1 MAARNRWSWPGADRR
16 SRRTHDADAS
26 SSAGSRAGAAGKEVR
41 PGLRATI
48 GAWLLASCAAFAF
61 AGATPAAGQPVPI
74 RPLQDFAANPPG
86 SYALPVIQPAADG
99 WVLEGS
105 RLWPRR
111 LSSYTHGAITLLSFV
126 YTYCTDP
133 VGCPLAYATFVD
145 VRERVLA
152 EPSLRAKV
160 RFVSLSFD
168 PTNDTPAAMQFYGG
182 DYARARELRWHF
194 LTTSSMARLKPILD
208 GFGQDVEVERD
219 AAGRPT
225 RAITHMLK
233 VFLIDPRGQVRE
245 VYGAEFLHPEVVFN
259 DILTLAFEAD
269 EPSGHASGAQSSPA
283 PPASLATASRT
294 HAPVAQ
300 VADSVAAAPVG
311 SRPSDPAFG
320 LPPLRLPA
328 GVVVTPQRV
337 ELGRKLFFVRRLSAN
352 GTMSCAM
359 CHVPE
364 QGFTSNASR
373 TAVGIEGRSLRRNAP
388 SLLNVAWRKTL
399 FHDGRENSLLSQA
412 WQPLLHVDE
421 MGNRSERQVL
431 DRIGALP
438 DYAGLFERAFD
449 GRRASVETVAAA
461 LAAFEATLVSAD
473 SRFDRWRYRGDRE
486 ALDSLEQRGFRIF
499 TGKARCSSCHLVG
512 ERNASFTDE
521 GFHATGGGLASRPA
535 PIRDVTLAPGLQA
548 RLSAKEIAVIGG
560 ELDED
565 LGRFEVTHRPSDRDA
580 FRTPSLRNVSR
591 SAPYMHDGSIA
602 TLEDVVEFYDR
613 GGGESPQRSPLLV
626 PLGLDADDKAALVA
640 FLRSLDGANVDALA
654 AKTRPRP
661 GPATP
666 ARPSPAAARPPG
678 ATPVSLSRPTPPRQR
693 RAPRAR
699 RCRS

>member
-1 MAARNRWSWPGADRR
+1 MAARNRWSWPGADGLRIGCADVAGSSG
-16 SRRTHDADAS
+16 SRR
-26 SSAGSRAGAAGKEVR
+26 GAAGKDAG
-41 PGLRATI
+41 PGIRATV
-48 GAWLLASCAAFAF
+48 GAWLLASCAAFAL
-61 AGATPAAGQPVPI
+61 AGAPPAAGQPVPI

-86 SYALPVIQPAADG
+86 SYTLPVIQAAADG

-111 LSSYTHGAITLLSFV
+111 LSAYTHGAITLLSFV

-168 PTNDTPAAMQFYGG
+168 PTNDSPAAMQFYGG
-182 DYARARELRWHF
+182 DYARSRELRWHF

-225 RAITHMLK
+225 RAIAHMLK

-259 DILTLAFEAD
+259 DILTLALEAD
-269 EPSGHASGAQSSPA
+269 RTEGQAAGARFASGEPTSIAPPSRPHAPDRLLTDPVADAAASSQPSG
-283 PPASLATASRT
+283 
-294 HAPVAQ
+294 
-300 VADSVAAAPVG
+300 
-311 SRPSDPAFG
+311 PAFG
-320 LPPLRLPA
+320 LPPPQASA
-328 GVVVTPQRV
+328 GLVVTPQRV
-337 ELGRKLFFVRRLSAN
+337 ELGRKLFFDRRLSVN

-399 FHDGRENSLLSQA
+399 FHDGRESSLLRQA
-412 WQPLLHVDE
+412 WQPLLHADE

-431 DRIGALP
+431 DRIDALP

-449 GRRASVETVAAA
+449 GRRVSVETVAAA
-461 LAAFEATLVSAD
+461 LAAFETTLVSAD
-473 SRFDRWRYRGDRE
+473 SRFDRWRYGGDRE
-486 ALDSLEQRGFRIF
+486 ALNAIEQRGFQVF
-499 TGKARCSSCHLVG
+499 TGKARCASCHLVG
-512 ERNASFTDE
+512 ERDADFTDE
-521 GFHATGGGLASRPA
+521 GFHATGGGLASRPV
-535 PIRDVTLAPGLQA
+535 PIREVTLAPGLKA
-548 RLSAKEIAVIGG
+548 RLSATEIAVIGG
-560 ELDED
+560 EIDED
-565 LGRFEVTHRPSDRDA
+565 LGRFEVTRRSADRHA

-602 TLEDVVEFYDR
+602 TLEEVVEFYDR
-613 GGGESPQRSPLLV
+613 GGGASPQRSPRLV